1 MQKQNYDLG
10 SEIQSSCDLM
20 DNLTAK
26 FENQS
31 FREINTTA
39 DSNKNSDNKND
50 RVHMIYETVFQED
63 MKRERDLMDQNIDQ
77 MKKVTSKSF
86 NSV

>member
-1 MQKQNYDLG
+1 
-10 SEIQSSCDLM
+10 M

>member
-1 MQKQNYDLG
+1 MQKQNYDIG

-63 MKRERDLMDQNIDQ
+63 MKRERDLMD
-77 MKKVTSKSF
+77 
-86 NSV
+86 

>member
-1 MQKQNYDLG
+1 MQKQNYDIG

>member
-1 MQKQNYDLG
+1 MQKQNYDIG

-31 FREINTTA
+31 FKEINTTA